1 MESGARL
8 RHRRSGNG
16 RGDGSRK
23 ACEEGGITAEDEAID
38 ARRASPGG
46 ERREGVTVAGGVTIE
61 EMPPSP
67 AAVAPLGRVDPNVS
81 AVSSSSSRGGGTK
94 QRTPAAAAVAS
105 CGRDDSAKESRGGSL
120 SASSDDEAPSI
131 RRSAS
136 ALDVDVAATRRG
148 ERDSPKRTPPFVGG
162 GEKDWSGGGSVSAA
176 RRRMIADRARRI
188 LEGDES
194 D

>member
-1 MESGARL
+1 M
-8 RHRRSGNG
+8 
-16 RGDGSRK
+16 
-23 ACEEGGITAEDEAID
+23 
-38 ARRASPGG
+38 
-46 ERREGVTVAGGVTIE
+46 TIE
-61 EMPPSP
+61 EMPPS
-67 AAVAPLGRVDPNVS
+67 PLGRVDPNVS

-120 SASSDDEAPSI
+120 SASSDEAPSI
-131 RRSAS
+131 RRSKHRLWMWMWRR
-136 ALDVDVAATRRG
+136 LDAG

>member
-1 MESGARL
+1 M
-8 RHRRSGNG
+8 
-16 RGDGSRK
+16 
-23 ACEEGGITAEDEAID
+23 D
-38 ARRASPGG
+38 AGRRAAKGGG

-61 EMPPSP
+61 EMPPS
-67 AAVAPLGRVDPNVS
+67 PLGRVDPNVS

-94 QRTPAAAAVAS
+94 QRTPPPAAVAS

-131 RRSAS
+131 RRSAP
-136 ALDVDVAATRRG
+136 ALDVDVAATRRA

-162 GEKDWSGGGSVSAA
+162 GEKDWSGGWSVSAA